1 MLDSLIRPLR
11 LPKTAFSEK
20 VLIEHNWGVLMK
32 LGICEDDPF
41 TLSTLSASLTAEGVE
56 VVFAENNAADA
67 LASFEQ
73 TTPNAVI
80 IDLHLGE
87 GPTGLDLS
95 KQMRAKNPKV
105 GIVYLTSFESP
116 KLLDKSFT
124 AFPSGAQYLSK
135 RDIASV
141 KEILEAVQ
149 LAISKNR
156 SSSELKPSNLATLT
170 PRQLEVL
177 EHIAEGWTNQEIAK
191 KLELSPKTVEG
202 TVLRIAKRLN
212 LQTDPNTNQRIQM
225 AKAYLRGIGRFGQ

>member
-1 MLDSLIRPLR
+1 
-11 LPKTAFSEK
+11 
-20 VLIEHNWGVLMK
+20 MK

-67 LASFEQ
+67 LNQFEK
-73 TTPNAVI
+73 TSPNAVI

-95 KQMRAKNPKV
+95 RQMRAKNPSV

-116 KLLDKSFT
+116 KLLDKSFIG
-124 AFPSGAQYLSK
+124 FPSGAQYLNK
-135 RDIASV
+135 REIGSIQ
-141 KEILEAVQ
+141 EILSAVQ

-156 SSSELKPSNLATLT
+156 SSSELKPSNLAALT
-170 PRQLEVL
+170 ARQLEVL
-177 EHIAEGWTNQEIAK
+177 EHLADGWTNQEIAK
-191 KLELSPKTVEG
+191 KLQLSPKTVEG

-212 LQTDPNTNQRIQM
+212 LQADPNTNQRIQM
-225 AKAYLRGIGRFGQ
+225 AKAYLRGIGRFGE